1 MSIIKT
7 HPVIQALNRIAKLSF
22 RAIKD
27 MSCLLI
33 KKAVKLT
40 RFRRILQSAK
50 SFRFDLADAFL
61 RHAEMFPNLFLR
73 MICVHSD
80 LNANPQNPFFAR
92 HQRRPN
98 PCRRFGHMNRNTD
111 RAGVIGNRPCDRL
124 TKLHRSKISIVD
136 KIEELKPAVF
146 FEAFSCLGA

>member
-1 MSIIKT
+1 MRVNKA
-7 HPVIQALNRIAKLSF
+7 HPVMQALNRIAKLSF

-40 RFRRILQSAK
+40 RLRRILQFAK
-50 SFRFDLADAFL
+50 SFRFDLADAFSP
-61 RHAEMFPNLFLR
+61 HAELFPNLFLR
-73 MICVHSD
+73 MICVHTD
-80 LNANPQNPFFAR
+80 LKANPQKPFSAR

-146 FEAFSCLGA
+146 FEAFSYLGA